1 MITRKIG
8 PKGQVVI
15 PSYLRKTLGIRP
27 GENVTV
33 EAEKGVI
40 MIRPVKES
48 IADRLWNLVPEKDK
62 LPAKKIDL
70 DKYYEEELAKR

>member
-27 GENVTV
+27 GENVTIEV
-33 EAEKGVI
+33 EKGVI
-40 MIRPVKES
+40 MIRPMRES
-48 IADRLWNLVPEKDK
+48 VSDRLWNLVPEKEK
-62 LPAKKIDL
+62 LPVKKIDL
-70 DKYYEEELAKR
+70 DRYYEEEFAKR